1 MLQAARPSRRN
12 RAGIPCT
19 PTFQVTAAWRTVTW
33 CLVGNSKI
41 KNACSGARLLGCP
54 VALPLAS
61 GSGARPQGRPPP
73 APQPRRP
80 RGRATARSPVPST
93 PTTKRATASL
103 DLLDLIKQKLVS
115 LDTTHSLPLPATL
128 AAAALSYS
136 RGELVVRCIL

>member
-1 MLQAARPSRRN
+1 MRVQCNATAALPPLGRAAARSPPD
-12 RAGIPCT
+12 ALPLT
-19 PTFQVTAAWRTVTW
+19 P
-33 CLVGNSKI
+33 
-41 KNACSGARLLGCP
+41 ACSGARLLGCP

-73 APQPRRP
+73 WPPPPRRP
-80 RGRATARSPVPST
+80 HGRAAARSPVPST

-103 DLLDLIKQKLVS
+103 DLLDLVKQKPVS